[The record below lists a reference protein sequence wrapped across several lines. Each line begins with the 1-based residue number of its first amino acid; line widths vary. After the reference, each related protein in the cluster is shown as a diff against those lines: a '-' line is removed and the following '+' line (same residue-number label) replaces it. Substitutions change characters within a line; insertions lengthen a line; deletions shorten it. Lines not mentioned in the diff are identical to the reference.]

1 MAKVEETSNERE
13 LKWQTE
19 EDFSALINYEKLI
32 KDPKRLEAAKK
43 LAKTKQNE
51 LMSIL
56 KTKKED

>member
-19 EDFSALINYEKLI
+19 EDFSTLINYEKLI
-32 KDPKRLEAAKK
+32 KDPKRVAAAKK
-43 LAKTKQNE
+43 LARTKQNE

>member
-19 EDFSALINYEKLI
+19 EDFSTLINYEKLI